1 MVEFKAIVNDVK
13 TGKSYNVAV
22 SGHHANS
29 LIGIN
34 IGEVVDGIFVGLP
47 GYKLKITGGSDGNG
61 TPMRR
66 DLPGNKRVKLL
77 LSDSLGF
84 HEKYPGQRKRVAIRG
99 SAISAE
105 IVQINMAVAEYGPK
119 SIEEPDQHGRCRVR
133 TQVHRGVPQP
143 PARGRGFRGEL
154 MKVPQ
159 QPEINIGMIG
169 HVDHGKT
176 TLTKALSGEWTDR
189 HSEELKRGI
198 SIRLGYADVAFY
210 KCPQCQGPAAY
221 GTTKKCKNCGAD
233 TEFLRA
239 VSFVDAPGHE
249 TLMATMLSGAAL
261 MDGALLLVAANEK
274 CPQPQTKEHLMAL
287 SIIGIDKIIIVQN
300 KIDIVSRE
308 QAEQAIENYRQIKEF
323 VKGTIAENAPIIPI
337 SANRGVNIDMLI
349 EAIEEHIVSKVVRD
363 VDAPPLMHV
372 ARSFDINSPGTKPE
386 DLKGGV
392 LGGSLMQGTL
402 HVGDEIEIAPGRK
415 TEVAGKTVYERIT
428 ATITSLE
435 AGGRSVDKVLPGGLI
450 AIGTGLDAAITKSD
464 GLTGRVIGR
473 PGELPRVA
481 HDFSMKTV
489 LLDRVV
495 GSSAE
500 LSVEEIK
507 SNEPLMLS
515 VGTATTVG
523 VVKSARNDSAEVALK
538 IPVCIL
544 PGQRVAISRRI
555 SNKWRLIGYGIV
567 E

>member
-1 MVEFKAIVNDVK
+1 
-13 TGKSYNVAV
+13 
-22 SGHHANS
+22 
-29 LIGIN
+29 
-34 IGEVVDGIFVGLP
+34 
-47 GYKLKITGGSDGNG
+47 
-61 TPMRR
+61 
-66 DLPGNKRVKLL
+66 
-77 LSDSLGF
+77 
-84 HEKYPGQRKRVAIRG
+84 
-99 SAISAE
+99 
-105 IVQINMAVAEYGPK
+105 
-119 SIEEPDQHGRCRVR
+119 
-133 TQVHRGVPQP
+133 
-143 PARGRGFRGEL
+143 
-154 MKVPQ
+154 MKVPK

-210 KCPQCQGPAAY
+210 KCPECQGATAY
-221 GTTKKCKNCGAD
+221 GTSKKCKNCGA
-233 TEFLRA
+233 EAEYLRA

-300 KIDIVSRE
+300 KIDIVTR
-308 QAEQAIENYRQIKEF
+308 EQAIENYKQIKEF

-349 EAIEEHIVSKVVRD
+349 NAIEDHIVAKIQRD
-363 VDAPPLMHV
+363 PKASPLMHV

-392 LGGSLMQGTL
+392 LGGTLIQGTL
-402 HVGDEIEIAPGRK
+402 KVGDEIEISPGRK
-415 TEVAGKTVYERIT
+415 TEVAGKVVYERIT
-428 ATITSLE
+428 ATVTSLQ
-435 AGGRSVDKVLPGGLI
+435 AGGRSVKSVVPGGLI
-450 AIGTGLDAAITKSD
+450 AIGTGLDASITKSD
-464 GLTGRVIGR
+464 GLTGRVIGV
-473 PGELPRVA
+473 PGELPAVV
-481 HDFSMKTV
+481 HDFKMKTT

-495 GSSAE
+495 GSLSE
-500 LSVEEIK
+500 LSVEDIK

-523 VVKSARNDSAEVALK
+523 VVKSARNGSAEVVLK

-567 E
+567 DQ

>member
-1 MVEFKAIVNDVK
+1 
-13 TGKSYNVAV
+13 
-22 SGHHANS
+22 
-29 LIGIN
+29 
-34 IGEVVDGIFVGLP
+34 
-47 GYKLKITGGSDGNG
+47 
-61 TPMRR
+61 
-66 DLPGNKRVKLL
+66 
-77 LSDSLGF
+77 
-84 HEKYPGQRKRVAIRG
+84 
-99 SAISAE
+99 
-105 IVQINMAVAEYGPK
+105 
-119 SIEEPDQHGRCRVR
+119 
-133 TQVHRGVPQP
+133 
-143 PARGRGFRGEL
+143 

-308 QAEQAIENYRQIKEF
+308 QAIENYRQIKEF

-337 SANRGVNIDMLI
+337 SANRGVNIDMLV

-363 VDAPPLMHV
+363 VDAAPLMHV

-428 ATITSLE
+428 AKITSLE
-435 AGGRSVDKVLPGGLI
+435 AGG
-450 AIGTGLDAAITKSD
+450 KS
-464 GLTGRVIGR
+464 
-473 PGELPRVA
+473 A

-523 VVKSARNDSAEVALK
+523 VVKSARSDSAEVALK
-538 IPVCIL
+538 IPVCIM

>member
-1 MVEFKAIVNDVK
+1 
-13 TGKSYNVAV
+13 
-22 SGHHANS
+22 
-29 LIGIN
+29 
-34 IGEVVDGIFVGLP
+34 
-47 GYKLKITGGSDGNG
+47 
-61 TPMRR
+61 
-66 DLPGNKRVKLL
+66 
-77 LSDSLGF
+77 
-84 HEKYPGQRKRVAIRG
+84 
-99 SAISAE
+99 
-105 IVQINMAVAEYGPK
+105 
-119 SIEEPDQHGRCRVR
+119 
-133 TQVHRGVPQP
+133 
-143 PARGRGFRGEL
+143 

-210 KCPQCQGPAAY
+210 KCPQCQGPAAF

-308 QAEQAIENYRQIKEF
+308 QAIENYRQIKEF

-392 LGGSLMQGTL
+392 LGVPSCREHSMW
-402 HVGDEIEIAPGRK
+402 
-415 TEVAGKTVYERIT
+415 
-428 ATITSLE
+428 AT
-435 AGGRSVDKVLPGGLI
+435 RSRSPPE
-450 AIGTGLDAAITKSD
+450 
-464 GLTGRVIGR
+464 GR
-473 PGELPRVA
+473 PRSRARPSTRGSPRRSPRSRPEA
-481 HDFSMKTV
+481 RASTRSFPEA
-489 LLDRVV
+489 
-495 GSSAE
+495 SSP
-500 LSVEEIK
+500 S
-507 SNEPLMLS
+507 
-515 VGTATTVG
+515 G
-523 VVKSARNDSAEVALK
+523 
-538 IPVCIL
+538 
-544 PGQRVAISRRI
+544 PG
-555 SNKWRLIGYGIV
+555 WTPP
-567 E
+567 

>member
-13 TGKSYNVAV
+13 TGRSYNVTV

-29 LIGIN
+29 LIGVN
-34 IGEVVDGIFVGLP
+34 IGEVVDGVFVGLP
-47 GYKLKITGGSDGNG
+47 DYKLKITGGSDGNG
-61 TPMRR
+61 TPMRS

-77 LSDSLGF
+77 LSDSKGF

-99 SAISAE
+99 SAIS
-105 IVQINMAVAEYGPK
+105 
-119 SIEEPDQHGRCRVR
+119 DQHGRCRVR

-143 PARGRGFRGEL
+143 PARGRGSRGEL

-210 KCPQCQGPAAY
+210 KCPQCQGPAAF

-300 KIDIVSRE
+300 KIDIVSR
-308 QAEQAIENYRQIKEF
+308 EQAIENYRQIKEF

-428 ATITSLE
+428 AKITSLE
-435 AGGRSVDKVLPGGLI
+435 AGGKSVDKVLPGGLI
-450 AIGTGLDAAITKSD
+450 AIGTGLDAAMTKSD

-473 PGELPRVA
+473 PGELPKVA

-523 VVKSARNDSAEVALK
+523 VVKSARSDSAEVALK
-538 IPVCIL
+538 IPVCIM